1 MTSVRIV
8 KSKVCGYKSFEVS
21 GHSGYSVEGSDIVCA
36 TVTAITD
43 FTIGILEKFSVDTR
57 LEIREDSAYVLCE
70 ICETEANS
78 AKKSE
83 ITNVVGGFAEY
94 IKDVSCVYPEYLKCV
109 ITQE

>member
-8 KSKVCGYKSFEVS
+8 KSKVTGYKSLEVF
-21 GHSGYSVEGSDIVCA
+21 GHSGYSEEGSDIVCA
-36 TVTAITD
+36 RISTATD
-43 FTIGILEKFSVDTR
+43 LIISILEKFSVDTR

-70 ICETEANS
+70 ICETEGNS